1 MLSRDAGLIRQEL
14 RIDGLMPLPVALG
27 ADIDRHASILLK
39 DHFGPFGRIA
49 QNAFDIITQALPP
62 QQAAFGVRSTTSSEP
77 LAVGLL
83 SRPGQEAR
91 EIAHV
96 VKLSRG
102 GGIGK
107 LIRFDEIDPPQ
118 FPRID
123 AQLSGRAVHQPLQH
137 IDRLGPPGAAIG
149 IDLHGVGV
157 IALHMQ
163 IGVLH
168 VIDAHQNLREQR
180 RLNRLAELAVIGP
193 EVATRVDTV
202 SGDLVVFVKGEFG
215 PRHQIAPAVVG
226 KHGFGAL

>member
-1 MLSRDAGLIRQEL
+1 
-14 RIDGLMPLPVALG
+14 MPLPVALG
-27 ADIDRHASILLK
+27 ADIDRHVAILLK

-49 QNAFDIITQALPP
+49 ENAFDIVTQALPP
-62 QQAAFGVRSTTSSEP
+62 QQAALGVGGTAGREP
-77 LAVGLL
+77 LTVTLL

-107 LIRFDEIDPPQ
+107 LIRLDKIDPPQ

-123 AQLSGRAVHQPLQH
+123 AQLTRGAVHQPLQH

-157 IALHMQ
+157 IALDMQ

-193 EVATRVDTV
+193 EVAARVDTV
-202 SGDLVVFVKGEFG
+202 GGDLVVIVKRKFG
-215 PRHQIAPAVVG
+215 PRHQIAPSVVG
-226 KHGFGAL
+226 EHGFGAL